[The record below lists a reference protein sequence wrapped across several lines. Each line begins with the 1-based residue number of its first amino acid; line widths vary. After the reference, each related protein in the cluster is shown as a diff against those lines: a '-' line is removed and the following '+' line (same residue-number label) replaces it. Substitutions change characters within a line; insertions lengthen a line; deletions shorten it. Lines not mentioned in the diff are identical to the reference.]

1 MNIHLRKFSN
11 VICRDY
17 EGNRLW
23 GFPNDLIAFDI
34 VNTENNLYIAG
45 ELLKDDGAYSLVRA
59 VDIKTGKTKDHVGKK
74 GDIALGVMNIDEG
87 IQVTEY
93 GEKGSLR
100 NYVLPYEDN
109 DKDFQFKEIMKT
121 YNQSKASDQ
130 VSIGERYLAGKGFP
144 KDLKKAFEWFQK
156 AANQNDS
163 EGLCKLGYC
172 YQNGYGVMQDKKM
185 AVNYFEKSANLH
197 NTILS

>member
-1 MNIHLRKFSN
+1 MTGDNRYAVFVSRTGNPLTYFVLPENYDIVPIKQGYICFLFDKAVQNVGGKSTTFYNN

-74 GDIALGVMNIDEG
+74 GDIALGVMN
-87 IQVTEY
+87 TC
-93 GEKGSLR
+93 L
-100 NYVLPYEDN
+100 
-109 DKDFQFKEIMKT
+109 
-121 YNQSKASDQ
+121 
-130 VSIGERYLAGKGFP
+130 
-144 KDLKKAFEWFQK
+144 
-156 AANQNDS
+156 
-163 EGLCKLGYC
+163 
-172 YQNGYGVMQDKKM
+172 
-185 AVNYFEKSANLH
+185 
-197 NTILS
+197 